1 MGINLPEITNTV
13 TGTTQACFE
22 PSLDYVVT
30 KVPRWDLGKF
40 EGVSKHI
47 GTAMKSVGEVM
58 AIGRTWEESIQ
69 KALRMV
75 DPNVKGFEQLNYNKK
90 LSRDEIISEFQ
101 KPTDKRIFAIAQCLE
116 TGEMSPEE
124 ITKYSNIDPWFI
136 ARLKQISD
144 YRKET
149 LNLPLAKIDA
159 GLMRKAKQL
168 GTHALT

>member
-1 MGINLPEITNTV
+1 MYVYLTTYVCVFLCILLGYPLAFVAAKIAMGITLPEIVNSV

-75 DPNVKGFEQLNYNKK
+75 DPNVLGFQPRGEVSHQNKI
-90 LSRDEIISEFQ
+90 LFSTILHGQSSFVCR
-101 KPTDKRIFAIAQCLE
+101 
-116 TGEMSPEE
+116 
-124 ITKYSNIDPWFI
+124 Y
-136 ARLKQISD
+136 
-144 YRKET
+144 
-149 LNLPLAKIDA
+149 
-159 GLMRKAKQL
+159 
-168 GTHALT
+168 